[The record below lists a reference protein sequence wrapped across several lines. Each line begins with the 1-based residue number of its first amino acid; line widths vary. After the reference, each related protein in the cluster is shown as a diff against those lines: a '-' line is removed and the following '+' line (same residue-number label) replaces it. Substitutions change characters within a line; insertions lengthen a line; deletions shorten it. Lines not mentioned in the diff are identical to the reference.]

1 MQLEDAK
8 VTTRTLA
15 TGLPVVVVPLPHLHR
30 AHVALHVRV
39 GARFETPETS
49 GISHFLEHMLYRG
62 TPKLGS
68 AHEVNLAFEKLGS
81 YFYGATHADFGVFSV
96 TVPPEC
102 LADAGALFAHVI
114 TEPAFYDIDIE
125 KGIVCEEILED
136 LDDDGRQVDADNLSR
151 ALIYGA
157 HPLGQTITGSEKT
170 VKSFDKA
177 LLARHHAKHYVAC
190 ESVLSITGAVD
201 PAAALALAEAH
212 FGAVP
217 KGTPFAYEAPPD
229 TQKKP
234 RLRIV
239 ENASS
244 QTELR
249 VCFRAPGRTAPSRA
263 ALDLLMR
270 IIDDG
275 MSTRLYHRICDSQGL
290 CYDVSAGYDGYEDD
304 GVVDFAAGVLHE
316 RTVKVTREILELVSE
331 LAREG
336 PTDDEI
342 AMAKRRH
349 AWSMRGALDGLEE
362 MADLVALGA
371 LSKGLESPSER
382 ARAIQAVTKAE
393 IVEVARLLCDPKRL
407 SVVAVGLL
415 KSTEEKALEAL
426 VKGFAGFT
434 KKT

>member
-1 MQLEDAK
+1 MADVA
-8 VTTRTLA
+8 VRRSALA
-15 TGLPVVVVPLPHLHR
+15 NGLPVVVVPQPHLHR
-30 AHVALHVRV
+30 AHVALWVRI
-39 GARFETPETS
+39 GSRFETPKTN
-49 GISHFLEHMLYRG
+49 GLSHFLEHMLYRG
-62 TPKLGS
+62 TASLAD
-68 AHEVNLAFEKLGS
+68 AHSVNLAFERVGGYLH
-81 YFYGATHADFGVFSV
+81 AVTHTDNGVFSV
-96 TVPPEC
+96 TLPPDNLEEVMTLFSEVL
-102 LADAGALFAHVI
+102 LAPSFPDL
-114 TEPAFYDIDIE
+114 DIE

-151 ALIYGA
+151 ALIYPK
-157 HPLGQTITGSEKT
+157 HPLGFGIVGTQDL
-170 VKSFDKA
+170 VRAFDEPMLRA
-177 LLARHHAKHYVAC
+177 HHARHYGARS
-190 ESVLSITGAVD
+190 SVLVFSGDVD
-201 PAAALALAEAH
+201 AERAFSLAERA
-212 FGAVP
+212 FGAMPPGRKVVA
-217 KGTPFAYEAPPD
+217 TPPEH
-229 TQKKP
+229 TQKKA
-234 RLRIV
+234 RLKMV
-239 ENASS
+239 ESMAS